1 MQRNAMTTQ
10 QNISSYLCHVV
21 GETPQ
26 RAARFHAST
35 VRRTKAFAIAIH
47 IPVLLWAVTGFVIS
61 SQIFHQSE
69 AVASSVALFCAGLI
83 YLVERLVLATPKV
96 WLVNVSRVFIGLVI
110 SILGASTVDL
120 VIFERE
126 IFEQLLLSGKATL
139 LAEHDVLLAEHAQA
153 VAQKKADWFKVQEA
167 ANCEA
172 NGTCGSK
179 LRSVG
184 PLYRELARQ
193 ADLLRQ
199 EYMAAQ
205 TQLATAMQNKS
216 QALAQWRAAPPT
228 GHKAGLLARVQALHE
243 YTTHNTAARVAW
255 VLFFTLVL
263 FFELM
268 VVLSKLVFGD
278 TVDDELDSIRER
290 ISQQKA
296 HDYMEA
302 VTSPVAGAR
311 ALIAASYN

>member
-1 MQRNAMTTQ
+1 MTTQ

-26 RAARFHAST
+26 RAACFHTST
-35 VRRTKAFAIAIH
+35 VRRTKAFALAIH
-47 IPVLLWAVTGFVIS
+47 IPVLLWAVTGFVIAS
-61 SQIFHQSE
+61 RIFHH
-69 AVASSVALFCAGLI
+69 SVAAATGVAFLCAGLI

-96 WLVNVSRVFIGLVI
+96 WFVNVSRVFIGLVI
-110 SILGASTVDL
+110 SILGATTVDL

-126 IFEQLLLSGKATL
+126 ISEQLLRSGEATL
-139 LAEHDVLLAEHAQA
+139 LAEHDAHLATKTLA
-153 VAQKKADWFKVQEA
+153 VVQKKADWLEIQKA

-179 LRSVG
+179 LRNVG
-184 PLYRELARQ
+184 PVYRELARQ
-193 ADLLRQ
+193 AEHLRQ

-205 TQLATAMQNKS
+205 TQLATSTQNKS
-216 QALAQWRAAPPT
+216 QSLAQWREAPST
-228 GHKAGLLARVQALHE
+228 GDKAGLLARVQALHE
-243 YTTHNTAARVAW
+243 YTTHNTAALVAW

-268 VVLSKLVFGD
+268 VILCKLVFGD
-278 TVDDELDSIRER
+278 TVDDELDRIREQ
-290 ISQQKA
+290 ISLQKA
-296 HDYMEA
+296 RDYVEA
-302 VTSPVAGAR
+302 LTSPVAGAR

>member
-1 MQRNAMTTQ
+1 MTTP

-47 IPVLLWAVTGFVIS
+47 IPVLLWAVTGFVIA
-61 SQIFHQSE
+61 SQIFRQSQ
-69 AVASSVALFCAGLI
+69 VASAGVALMCAGLI

-96 WLVNVSRVFIGLVI
+96 WFVNVSRVLIGLVI
-110 SILGASTVDL
+110 SVLGASTVDL
-120 VIFERE
+120 VIFDRE
-126 IFEQLLLSGKATL
+126 IAEQLLLTGEATL
-139 LAEHDVLLAEHAQA
+139 LAEHDALLATQA
-153 VAQKKADWFKVQEA
+153 NTVTQKKADWLKAQDA

-184 PLYRELARQ
+184 PVYRELARQ
-193 ADLLRQ
+193 AELLRQ

-205 TQLATAMQNKS
+205 AQLSAATQNKA
-216 QALAQWRAAPPT
+216 QALAQWRATPLT
-228 GHKAGLLARVQALHE
+228 GDKAGLLARVQALHA
-243 YTTHNTAARVAW
+243 YTAHNTAALVAW

-278 TVDDELDSIRER
+278 TVDDELDRIRER

-296 HDYMEA
+296 RDYMEA

-311 ALIAASYN
+311 ALIAASYG

>member
-1 MQRNAMTTQ
+1 MTKPT
-10 QNISSYLCHVV
+10 NISSYLCHVV
-21 GETPQ
+21 GETPE
-26 RAARFHAST
+26 RAARFHPST

-47 IPVLLWAVTGFVIS
+47 IPVLLWAVTGFVIA
-61 SQIFHQSE
+61 SQIFHQSDF
-69 AVASSVALFCAGLI
+69 AAAGVAFMCAGLI
-83 YLVERLVLATPKV
+83 YLVERLVLATPKA
-96 WLVNVSRVFIGLVI
+96 WFVNISRVLIGLVI

-120 VIFERE
+120 VIFDRE
-126 IFEQLLLSGKATL
+126 ISEQLLLTGEATL
-139 LAEHDVLLAEHAQA
+139 IAEHDAILAAQA
-153 VAQKKADWFKVQEA
+153 NTVAQKKADWFKAQEA

-184 PLYRELARQ
+184 PVYRELARQ
-193 ADLLRQ
+193 AELLRQ
-199 EYMAAQ
+199 EYMEAQAQLVAAAQ
-205 TQLATAMQNKS
+205 NKK
-216 QALAQWRAAPPT
+216 QALAQWRAAPPN
-228 GHKAGLLARVQALHE
+228 GDKAGLLARVQALHE
-243 YTTHNTAARVAW
+243 YTTHNTAALVAW

-278 TVDDELDSIRER
+278 TVDDELDRIRER

-311 ALIAASYN
+311 ALITASYG